1 MYNHQSHRLSLTG
14 VPSDRSSSLG
24 WLTTDH
30 CSLSTGRV
38 PPTPLYPLG
47 YKFPLKPCR
56 LFLNSLESMPVEKY
70 LPQNIPHGEIWPL
83 KIAGKC
89 LFLPEKGPEASL
101 QGLFAD
107 LLTRSYLLSFSA
119 AKANLACS
127 TSSVKP
133 FGSFTAISARI
144 LRSSS
149 TLAFFRPLMSCE

>member
-1 MYNHQSHRLSLTG
+1 
-14 VPSDRSSSLG
+14 
-24 WLTTDH
+24 
-30 CSLSTGRV
+30 
-38 PPTPLYPLG
+38 
-47 YKFPLKPCR
+47 
-56 LFLNSLESMPVEKY
+56 MPVEKY

-83 KIAGKC
+83 KITGKIR
-89 LFLPEKGPEASL
+89 FSPKKSPEASL
-101 QGLFAD
+101 KGLFADSLTRCLAD